1 MCLMLSRENTQHTIP
16 KYMLKYIIYKKMHSQ
31 MSKDNNILCEVLV
44 EFTDQNVNKR
54 YVHTRAHTIFNK
66 LKSILATVEVW

>member
-1 MCLMLSRENTQHTIP
+1 
-16 KYMLKYIIYKKMHSQ
+16 

-66 LKSILATVEVW
+66 LKSILATVEV